1 MSSKTIQARVTR
13 RFTASAERVFDAFL
27 DPAKAGRF
35 MFATPTGQM
44 VRVAIDAR
52 VGGKFAFVDRRDGED
67 VEHSGEYL
75 EIDRP
80 RRLVFTISVPKYSQH
95 VDRVSIDITP
105 LASGCELT
113 LVHEMGAEFAEMGPR
128 TEAGWAGI
136 LDGLAGVLA
145 GADSSSDDEKAIRA
159 VVDSW
164 MSATLAGDLDTVLDL
179 MTEDAVFLG
188 PGRPPMIGRES
199 FAAASRAQTG
209 NSPRIDGKSEIQEIH
224 IAGDWAHMW
233 TRLSVVMTPPGGG
246 APVKRAGHT
255 LSVLRK
261 ENGKWRLA
269 RDANM
274 LAVTPD

>member
-1 MSSKTIQARVTR
+1 MTPKTIQARVTR
-13 RFTASAERVFDAFL
+13 RFAASAERVFDAFL

-35 MFATPTGQM
+35 MFTTPTGQM
-44 VRVAIDAR
+44 VRVEIDPR
-52 VGGKFAFVDRRDGED
+52 VGGRFNFVDRRDGED

-80 RRLVFTISVPKYSQH
+80 RRLVFTISVPKYSQN
-95 VDRVSIDITP
+95 VDRVTIDITA

-113 LVHEMGAEFAEMGPR
+113 LVHEMGAEFAEMRPR

-136 LDGLAGVLA
+136 LDGLGAVVGEAAG
-145 GADSSSDDEKAIRA
+145 SSSNDEQEIRA
-159 VVDSW
+159 LVATW
-164 MSATLAGDLDTVLDL
+164 MSATRAGDLDTVLDL

-188 PGRPPMIGRES
+188 PGRPPMMGRES
-199 FAAASRAQTG
+199 FAAASRAQAE
-209 NSPRIDGKSEIQEIH
+209 NSTQIDGTSEIQEIRV
-224 IAGDWAHMW
+224 AGDCAYMW
-233 TRLSVVMTPPGGG
+233 TRLSVVMTPAGGK
-246 APVKRAGHT
+246 AIKRAGHT

-274 LAVTPD
+274 LSVVPE